1 MFFKRSFILAVAMLA
16 LSACAGGGGSGG
28 GSTGPTTPVTPVPPK
43 PPAPPAQPYASSCA
57 TTPNALTCSG
67 GSVGTGAFT
76 LQELQLEG
84 GTPGFEFIAF
94 DNRKTTRTDDD
105 QYVLGNFRGAGA
117 VYIYYDTP
125 TAKTDGLGRIRVGAN
140 YGRDGVTGDHLPGN
154 GSILTLYDITN
165 VLQGGLDYVQLGSVT
180 LANSTGAPSYFA
192 VGAGLAQPLLPTTGS
207 AKFDGG
213 ARGTYVAS
221 TGAAYNTLSDITVTA
236 DFTKASVT
244 GSASNFYVTDSAGAA
259 ALAPRDLNFSFSG
272 TVITTSVYGPRFAGT
287 ATGSGLSGTVNGAFY
302 GERGMAPAEIGMNYK
317 LTDTGGGTLVGVG
330 GLKRN
335 P

>member
-1 MFFKRSFILAVAMLA
+1 MLA

-57 TTPNALTCSG
+57 ATPNALTCSG
-67 GSVGTGAFT
+67 GSLGTGALT
-76 LQELQLEG
+76 LQEKQLQG
-84 GTPGFEFIAF
+84 STPAFEFIAF

-117 VYIYYDTP
+117 IYIYYDTP
-125 TAKTDGLGRIRVGAN
+125 LAKTDGLGLIRVGAN
-140 YGRDGVTGDHLPGN
+140 YGRDGVTGARLPGD
-154 GSILTLYDITN
+154 GSTLTLYDITN
-165 VLQGGLDYVQLGSVT
+165 ALQGGLDYVQLGSLT
-180 LANSTGAPSYFA
+180 LANQTGAPAYFA
-192 VGAGLAQPLLPTTGS
+192 VGAGLTQPLLPTTGS

-213 ARGTYVAS
+213 ARGAYVAS
-221 TGAAYNTLSDITVTA
+221 TGAVYNTLSDITLTA
-236 DFTKASVT
+236 DFANASVS
-244 GSASNFYVTDSAGAA
+244 GSASNFYVTDAAGAA
-259 ALAPRDLNFSFSG
+259 AFAPRDLNFSFSG
-272 TVITTSVYGPRFAGT
+272 SIATNGVFGPRFAGT
-287 ATGSGLSGTVNGAFY
+287 AAGANLSGTVNGAFY
-302 GERGMAPAEIGMNYK
+302 GETGKSPAEIGMNYK